1 MGEVSDE
8 KFWFNKILEHWKAFI
23 IMGIIGIYFIIS
35 MITVFFRYMQLSWIG
50 GYGAWTF
57 NDFSVGTLLLAMIQV
72 CLWELLLALIPA
84 GVAFG
89 IFMYLWW
96 KQLPED
102 EKSELKKREEKQKTH
117 KARNYGGGGGGM
129 SFIFNI
135 ATMIIIITDGFW
147 LTPFGSVPGGY
158 SYFVYAGFTGFLW
171 IFFLFILP
179 ACVLGLIYLIKK
191 YK

>member
-1 MGEVSDE
+1 
-8 KFWFNKILEHWKAFI
+8 
-23 IMGIIGIYFIIS
+23 

-50 GYGAWTF
+50 GYGGWTF
-57 NDFSVGTLLLAMIQV
+57 NDFSVGTLILAMIQIF
-72 CLWELLLALIPA
+72 LWELLLTFIPA

-89 IFMYLWW
+89 IFFYLWW

-102 EKSELKKREEKQKTH
+102 EKNELKKREEKDKTH
-117 KARNYGGGGGGM
+117 KARNYGGGGGGI
-129 SFIFNI
+129 SFIINI
-135 ATMIIIITDGFW
+135 AALIIIYVDGYW

-158 SYFVYAGFTGFLW
+158 SYFVYAGFVGFLW

-179 ACVLGLIYLIKK
+179 ACILGLVYMIRK